1 MSSCSRIL
9 DAKLIDAENV
19 DKLYARSVAK
29 ATQAPTAGPAD
40 DTPSST
46 DVVSAAIAPE
56 EPYTFQRHIQL
67 QPDYEK
73 QPLGLHATKASSA
86 SAWSRPSALTAI
98 LDALPIPA
106 EQTQFLPEEEKLPVP
121 IAKLPAE
128 LLETVLAFLDVASIE
143 RFAMTCWRARYLTS
157 RASVWRKFVQGIWR
171 GPGMLP
177 ECQGR
182 LDGPDTDSSS
192 EADSDEKDGSSADA
206 PIQETTRDRELRR
219 IRELVSR
226 HKGEWRT
233 TLIEEERVRMDGC
246 YISVCHYV

>member
-1 MSSCSRIL
+1 M
-9 DAKLIDAENV
+9 

-29 ATQAPTAGPAD
+29 ATQAPATAPLD

-46 DVVSAAIAPE
+46 DLVSAAVAPD

-73 QPLGLHATKASSA
+73 QPLGLQPTKASPA
-86 SAWSRPSALTAI
+86 SAWSRPSPLTAI
-98 LDALPIPA
+98 LDALSIPA
-106 EQTQFLPEEEKLPVP
+106 ERTQFLPEEENLPVP

-143 RFAMTCWRARYLTS
+143 RFAMTCWRARYLTA
-157 RASVWRKFVQGIWR
+157 RAGVWRKFVQGIWR

-192 EADSDEKDGSSADA
+192 ETEADDGDRRSAIA
-206 PIQETTRDRELRR
+206 AVQETTRDRELRR